1 MKPRS
6 CYWIPL
12 TQRDELLLLVQ
23 YDVHCIYLFCLKKIL
38 FTVLLKLKPL
48 SRNKMGNKYNHI
60 CVLVSTGY
68 RHLKHVKKRL
78 KTPESASYMDPFQ
91 KSAGLQQKQKIC
103 TTCRTSDGAIE
114 CIYACLHAGKNSLII
129 EHVNFSEEFPNSLLL
144 DQYIRTVLLTILSR
158 GP

>member
-1 MKPRS
+1 
-6 CYWIPL
+6 
-12 TQRDELLLLVQ
+12 
-23 YDVHCIYLFCLKKIL
+23 
-38 FTVLLKLKPL
+38 
-48 SRNKMGNKYNHI
+48 MGNKYNHI
-60 CVLVSTGY
+60 CVLMSTGY

-91 KSAGLQQKQKIC
+91 KSADLQQKQKIR

>member
-1 MKPRS
+1 M
-6 CYWIPL
+6 
-12 TQRDELLLLVQ
+12 
-23 YDVHCIYLFCLKKIL
+23 
-38 FTVLLKLKPL
+38 KLKPL

-60 CVLVSTGY
+60 CVLMSTGY
-68 RHLKHVKKRL
+68 RHLKHVKKKIENTGICIIHGSIPEVCRSSI
-78 KTPESASYMDPFQ
+78 KT
-91 KSAGLQQKQKIC
+91 KIR

-114 CIYACLHAGKNSLII
+114 CIYACLHAGKNSLIK